1 MPVPPG
7 LLMDIAILVVREFWR
22 SRRRRTAPVV
32 KRAPASSRAPARRL
46 SLAGRIL
53 RLAVIAG
60 VLWLIWREVTR
71 RRAALIEARRA
82 AVSRAALAPGAF
94 PTPSLPPAPAAP
106 RAAPPPVALSPASE
120 DVALSVS
127 PVEAAE
133 QTASATGAG
142 DVPPSEHAASA
153 EPSPVSED
161 AALTAPPVESAE
173 QTASA
178 IGASDVPPSEHAA
191 SDDALDGE
199 EIRNGA
205 LIGWCARCRA
215 RHPMRQVTFET
226 NAVGRSIA
234 RGVCSVC
241 GAGITRFVAR
251 EQMERGNVER

>member
-7 LLMDIAILVVREFWR
+7 LLIDIAILIIREYWR
-22 SRRRRTAPVV
+22 SRRRRALPAAA
-32 KRAPASSRAPARRL
+32 RAPAPSRAPVRRL
-46 SLAGRIL
+46 SLAGRVL

-82 AVSRAALAPGAF
+82 AVSRAAPAPGAA
-94 PTPSLPPAPAAP
+94 PTPALPPAPAAP

-142 DVPPSEHAASA
+142 DVPPAEHAASA
-153 EPSPVSED
+153 EPSLASED
-161 AALTAPPVESAE
+161 AAPSPSPVEAKEQSADGDAP
-173 QTASA
+173 TAE
-178 IGASDVPPSEHAA
+178 PAA
-191 SDDALDGE
+191 PGDAPDGE

-226 NAVGRSIA
+226 NVVGRSIA